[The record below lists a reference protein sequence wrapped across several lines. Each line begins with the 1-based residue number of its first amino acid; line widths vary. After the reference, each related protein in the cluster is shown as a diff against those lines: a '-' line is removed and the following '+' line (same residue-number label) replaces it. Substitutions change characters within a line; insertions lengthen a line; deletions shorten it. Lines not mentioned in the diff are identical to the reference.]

1 MIGFVGL
8 GRMGQGMASNL
19 FRRSGE
25 DLMVFDARP
34 EAVDALVSIGAIE
47 ASSIEELTRSSTVV
61 FTSLPGPPQVEEVVF
76 GSGGILDNL
85 QPGFVLFDLST
96 NSLSLQRRIYDA
108 FALRGATML
117 DAPVSG
123 GPAGARSGDLAIW
136 VGGARELY
144 DRHLPLLRSIG
155 DKPRYVGGLGAGT
168 VTKLSHNML
177 GYMIMLSMAE
187 VFSMAVKAG
196 VDPLDLWES
205 IRMGVVGKQSPLD
218 MLTKQFLPGL
228 YETPAMALRLGHKD
242 MTLGTMLGH
251 ELGVAMRMAD
261 LTHAEMTEALMRGL
275 GDQDSRAYLKL
286 QLERAD
292 VEIAVDPDR
301 LRAAIEAIRPQS

>member
-8 GRMGQGMASNL
+8 GRMGRGMASNL

-25 DLMVFDARP
+25 EVMVFDTSP
-34 EAVDALVSIGAIE
+34 EAIDALVSIGAIA

-108 FALRGATML
+108 FALRGAAML

-123 GPAGARSGDLAIW
+123 GPAGAKSGDLAIW
-136 VGGARELY
+136 VGGTRELY

-261 LTHAEMTEALMRGL
+261 LTHAEMTEALARGL
-275 GDQDSRAYLKL
+275 ADQDSRAYLKL

>member
-8 GRMGQGMASNL
+8 GRMGRGMASNL

-25 DLMVFDARP
+25 EVMVFDTSP
-34 EAVDALVSIGAIE
+34 EAVDALVSIGAIA

-108 FALRGATML
+108 FVLQGAAML

-123 GPAGARSGDLAIW
+123 GPAGATSGDLAIW

-242 MTLGTMLGH
+242 MTLGTTLGH

-261 LTHAEMTEALMRGL
+261 LTQAEMTEALARGL

-286 QLERAD
+286 QLERAN

-301 LRAAIEAIRPQS
+301 LSAAIEAIRPQS

>member
-8 GRMGQGMASNL
+8 GRMGQGMAANL

-25 DLMVFDARP
+25 ELMVFDARP
-34 EAVDALVSIGAIE
+34 EAADALVSIGAIA
-47 ASSIEELTRSSTVV
+47 ASSIGELTRSSTVV
-61 FTSLPGPPQVEEVVF
+61 FTSLPGPAQVEEVVF

-96 NSLSLQRRIYDA
+96 NSLSLQRRICDA
-108 FALRGATML
+108 FALRGAAML

-123 GPAGARSGDLAIW
+123 GPAGATSGDLAIW

-218 MLTKQFLPGL
+218 MLTKQFLPGI
-228 YETPAMALRLGHKD
+228 YETPAMTLKLGHKD
-242 MTLGTMLGH
+242 MRLGTMLGH
-251 ELGVAMRMAD
+251 ELEVAMRMAD
-261 LTHAEMTEALMRGL
+261 LTHAEMTEALAMGL

-286 QLERAD
+286 QLERAN

-301 LRAAIEAIRPQS
+301 LSAAVEAIRQQR

>member
-8 GRMGQGMASNL
+8 GRMGRGMASNL

-25 DLMVFDARP
+25 EVMVFDTSP
-34 EAVDALVSIGAIE
+34 EAVDALVRIGAIA
-47 ASSIEELTRSSTVV
+47 ASSIEELARSSTVV

-85 QPGFVLFDLST
+85 KPGFVLFDLST

-108 FALRGATML
+108 FALRGAAML

-123 GPAGARSGDLAIW
+123 GPAGATSGDLAIW

-155 DKPRYVGGLGAGT
+155 DRPRYVGGLGAGT

-261 LTHAEMTEALMRGL
+261 LTHAEMTEALAKGL

-301 LRAAIEAIRPQS
+301 LSAAIEGIRPQS

>member
-8 GRMGQGMASNL
+8 GRMGRGMASNL

-25 DLMVFDARP
+25 EVMVFDTSP
-34 EAVDALVSIGAIE
+34 EAVDALVSIGAIA

-85 QPGFVLFDLST
+85 QPDFVLFDLST

-108 FALRGATML
+108 FALRGAAML

-123 GPAGARSGDLAIW
+123 GPAGATSGDLAIW

-144 DRHLPLLRSIG
+144 DRHLPLLGSIG

-261 LTHAEMTEALMRGL
+261 LTHAEMTEALARGF

-301 LRAAIEAIRPQS
+301 LSAAIEAIRPQS

>member
-8 GRMGQGMASNL
+8 GRMRQGMASNL
-19 FRRSGE
+19 FRRSE
-25 DLMVFDARP
+25 EELMVFDTRP
-34 EAVDALVSIGAIE
+34 EAVAALVSIGAVA
-47 ASSIEELTRSSTVV
+47 ASSIEELTHESTVV
-61 FTSLPGPPQVEEVVF
+61 FTSLPGPAQVEEVVF
-76 GSGGILDNL
+76 GSRGILDNL
-85 QPGFVLFDLST
+85 QPGFVLFDMST

-108 FALRGATML
+108 FALRGAAML

-123 GPAGARSGDLAIW
+123 GPAGATSGDLAIW
-136 VGGARELY
+136 VGGAKELY
-144 DRHLPLLRSIG
+144 ERHLPLLRSIG

-177 GYMIMLSMAE
+177 GYMIMLAMAE

-196 VDPLDLWES
+196 VDALDLWES
-205 IRMGVVGKQSPLD
+205 IRMGVVGRQSPLD
-218 MLTKQFLPGL
+218 MLTKQFLPGS
-228 YETPAMALRLGHKD
+228 YKTPAMALRLGHKD

-261 LTHAEMTEALMRGL
+261 LTHAEMTEALARGL

-286 QLERAD
+286 QLERAG
-292 VEIAVDPDR
+292 VNIAVDPER
-301 LRAAIEAIRPQS
+301 LQRAIRAAQS

>member
-8 GRMGQGMASNL
+8 GRMGRGMASNL

-25 DLMVFDARP
+25 EVMVFDTSP
-34 EAVDALVSIGAIE
+34 EAVDALVSIGAIA

-76 GSGGILDNL
+76 GSDGILDSL

-108 FALRGATML
+108 FALRGAAML

-123 GPAGARSGDLAIW
+123 GPAGATSGDLAIW

-196 VDPLDLWES
+196 VDPLNLWES
-205 IRMGVVGKQSPLD
+205 IRMGVVGKQSPLN

-261 LTHAEMTEALMRGL
+261 LTHAEMTEALAKGL

-301 LRAAIEAIRPQS
+301 LSAAIEAIRPQS

>member
-8 GRMGQGMASNL
+8 GRMGRGMASNL

-25 DLMVFDARP
+25 EVMVFDTSP
-34 EAVDALVSIGAIE
+34 EAVDALVSIGAIA
-47 ASSIEELTRSSTVV
+47 ASSIEELTRSSTIV
-61 FTSLPGPPQVEEVVF
+61 FTSLPGPPQVEDVVF

-108 FALRGATML
+108 FALRGAAML

-123 GPAGARSGDLAIW
+123 GPAGATSGDLAIW
-136 VGGARELY
+136 VGGAREQY

-177 GYMIMLSMAE
+177 GYMIMLSLAE

-261 LTHAEMTEALMRGL
+261 LTHAEMTEALARGL

-301 LRAAIEAIRPQS
+301 LSAALEGIRPQS

>member
-8 GRMGQGMASNL
+8 GRMGRGMAANL

-25 DLMVFDARP
+25 EVMVFDTSP
-34 EAVDALVSIGAIE
+34 EAIEALVSIGAIA

-108 FALRGATML
+108 FALRGAAML

-123 GPAGARSGDLAIW
+123 GPAGATSGDLAIW
-136 VGGARELY
+136 VGGTRELY

-155 DKPRYVGGLGAGT
+155 DQPRYVGGLGAGT

-261 LTHAEMTEALMRGL
+261 LTHAEMTEALARGL

-292 VEIAVDPDR
+292 VEIAVDPGR
-301 LRAAIEAIRPQS
+301 LSAAIEAIRKQG

>member
-19 FRRSGE
+19 LRSSGE
-25 DLMVFDARP
+25 EVMVFDTSP
-34 EAVDALVSIGAIE
+34 KAVDALVSIGAIA
-47 ASSIEELTRSSTVV
+47 ASSIEELTRASTVV

-96 NSLSLQRRIYDA
+96 SSLSLQRRIYDA
-108 FALRGATML
+108 FALRGAAML

-123 GPAGARSGDLAIW
+123 GPAGATSGDLAIW

-155 DKPRYVGGLGAGT
+155 DRPRYVGGLGAGT

-251 ELGVAMRMAD
+251 DLGVAMRMAD
-261 LTHAEMTEALMRGL
+261 LTHAEMTEALARGL

-301 LRAAIEAIRPQS
+301 LSAAIEAVRQQS

>member
-8 GRMGQGMASNL
+8 GRMGRGMASNL

-25 DLMVFDARP
+25 EVMVFDTSP
-34 EAVDALVSIGAIE
+34 EAVDALVSIGAIA

-61 FTSLPGPPQVEEVVF
+61 CTSLPGPPQVEEVVF
-76 GSGGILDNL
+76 GSDGILDSL

-108 FALRGATML
+108 FALRGAAML

-123 GPAGARSGDLAIW
+123 GPAGATSGDLAIW

-196 VDPLDLWES
+196 VDPLNLWES
-205 IRMGVVGKQSPLD
+205 IRMGVVGKQSPLN

-261 LTHAEMTEALMRGL
+261 LTHAEMTEALAKGL

-301 LRAAIEAIRPQS
+301 LSAAIEAIRPQS

>member
-19 FRRSGE
+19 FRRSRE
-25 DLMVFDARP
+25 ELMVFDTNP
-34 EAVDALVSIGAIE
+34 EAVDALVSIGAIA
-47 ASSIEELTRSSTVV
+47 ASSIEELTRSSAVV

-108 FALRGATML
+108 FALRGAAML

-123 GPAGARSGDLAIW
+123 GPAGATSGDLAIW
-136 VGGARELY
+136 VGGARKLY
-144 DRHLPLLRSIG
+144 VRHLPLLRSIG

-251 ELGVAMRMAD
+251 DLGVAMRMAD
-261 LTHAEMTEALMRGL
+261 LTHAEMTEALARGL

>member
-19 FRRSGE
+19 LRSSGE
-25 DLMVFDARP
+25 EVMVFDTSP
-34 EAVDALVSIGAIE
+34 KAVDALVSIGAIA
-47 ASSIEELTRSSTVV
+47 ASSIEELTRASTVV

-96 NSLSLQRRIYDA
+96 SSLSLQRRIYDA
-108 FALRGATML
+108 FALRGAAML

-123 GPAGARSGDLAIW
+123 GPAGATSGDLAIW

-155 DKPRYVGGLGAGT
+155 DRPRYVGGLGAGT

-251 ELGVAMRMAD
+251 DLGVAMRMAD
-261 LTHAEMTEALMRGL
+261 LTHAEMTEALARGL

-301 LRAAIEAIRPQS
+301 LSAAIEAIRQQS

>member
-19 FRRSGE
+19 FRRSE
-25 DLMVFDARP
+25 EELMVFDARP
-34 EAVDALVSIGAIE
+34 EAVAALASIGAIA

-61 FTSLPGPPQVEEVVF
+61 FTSLPGPAQVEEVVF

-108 FALRGATML
+108 FALRGAAML

-123 GPAGARSGDLAIW
+123 GPAGATSGDLAIW
-136 VGGARELY
+136 VGGAKELY
-144 DRHLPLLRSIG
+144 DRHLLLLQSIG
-155 DKPRYVGGLGAGT
+155 DRPRYVGGLGAGT

-218 MLTKQFLPGL
+218 MLTKQFLPGS
-228 YETPAMALRLGHKD
+228 YEIPAMALKLGHKD
-242 MTLGTMLGH
+242 MTLGAMLGH

-261 LTHAEMTEALMRGL
+261 LTQAEMTEALARGL

-286 QLERAD
+286 QLERAG

-301 LRAAIEAIRPQS
+301 LSAALEVIRPQR

>member
-1 MIGFVGL
+1 MIGFAGL

-19 FRRSGE
+19 LRRSE
-25 DLMVFDARP
+25 EELAVFDTRP
-34 EAVDALVSIGAIE
+34 EAVAALVSIGASA
-47 ASSIEELTRSSTVV
+47 ASSVGELTRQSAIV
-61 FTSLPGPPQVEEVVF
+61 FLSLPGPAQVEEVVF
-76 GSGGILDNL
+76 GSDGILDNL
-85 QPGFVLFDLST
+85 QPGFVLFDMST
-96 NSLSLQRRIYDA
+96 NSLSLQRRISEA
-108 FALRGATML
+108 FALRGATLL

-123 GPAGARSGDLAIW
+123 GPAGAASGDLAIW

-144 DRHLPLLRSIG
+144 ERHLPLLRAIG
-155 DKPRYVGGLGAGT
+155 DKPRHVGGLGAGT

-187 VFSMAVKAG
+187 IFSMAVKAG

-205 IRMGVVGKQSPLD
+205 MRMGIVGKQSPLE
-218 MLTKQFLPGL
+218 MLTKQFLPGS

-242 MTLGTMLGH
+242 MTLGTMLGQD
-251 ELGVAMRMAD
+251 LGVAMRMAD
-261 LTHAEMTEALMRGL
+261 LTRAEMTEALARGL

-286 QLERAD
+286 QLERAG

-301 LRAAIEAIRPQS
+301 LSAAIEVIRQQS

>member
-8 GRMGQGMASNL
+8 GRMGRGMASNL

-25 DLMVFDARP
+25 EVMVFDTSP
-34 EAVDALVSIGAIE
+34 EAVDALVSIGAIA

-108 FALRGATML
+108 FVLQGAAML

-123 GPAGARSGDLAIW
+123 GPAGATSGDLAIW

-155 DKPRYVGGLGAGT
+155 DKPRYVGALGAGT

-242 MTLGTMLGH
+242 MTLGTTLGH

-261 LTHAEMTEALMRGL
+261 LTQAEMTEALARGL

-286 QLERAD
+286 QLERAN

-301 LRAAIEAIRPQS
+301 LSAAIEAIRPQS

>member
-19 FRRSGE
+19 FRRCE
-25 DLMVFDARP
+25 EEVIVFDTSP
-34 EAVDALVSIGAIE
+34 EAVAALASIGAIA

-76 GSGGILDNL
+76 GPGGILDNL
-85 QPGFVLFDLST
+85 QPGFVLFDMST

-108 FALRGATML
+108 FALRGAAML

-123 GPAGARSGDLAIW
+123 GPAGATSGDLAIW
-136 VGGARELY
+136 VGGAKELY
-144 DRHLPLLRSIG
+144 ERHLPLLRSIG

-187 VFSMAVKAG
+187 VFSMAVNAG

-218 MLTKQFLPGL
+218 MLTKQFLPGS
-228 YETPAMALRLGHKD
+228 YETPAMALKLGHKD
-242 MTLGTMLGH
+242 MTLGAMLGH

-261 LTHAEMTEALMRGL
+261 LTQAEMTEALARGL

-301 LRAAIEAIRPQS
+301 LSAAVEVTRQQS